1 MPSGPSRCELGQS
14 AQAQTHPC
22 RASGT
27 EAGKQSRQ
35 GVQVADLLG
44 YVPGA
49 IDQNRRVEGSTWPS
63 QTDVKCRHSV
73 SGGASAYRFA
83 RFLNSSRL

>member
-14 AQAQTHPC
+14 VQAETHPC

-27 EAGKQSRQ
+27 EAGNQSRQ

-44 YVPGA
+44 YVQVPSTKTVGLNGPPG
-49 IDQNRRVEGSTWPS
+49 QV
-63 QTDVKCRHSV
+63 
-73 SGGASAYRFA
+73 
-83 RFLNSSRL
+83 RLM